1 VGTAY
6 DIPTLSEAIAQGKL
20 QPEPA
25 EPNEWEAQWIF
36 VGGTFTF
43 DAQSGYSEY
52 IMPDSKVFMGAGA
65 QIRIENSAMPV
76 KFVDSEIR
84 GCDTL
89 WHRIFVRNAAL
100 HLERVTV
107 RDAFHAIELLDN
119 AWFSSRASV
128 YTDNYIGIFGGSLLG
143 EVETSNYTQ
152 LAGFHVLAS
161 QFRGEEELLPALP
174 GMTLWWNRSL
184 AGIWM
189 DKVQYVTIGGQS
201 VFETG
206 YTVFDNVYFGVFLR
220 CTNALI
226 NWSQFVN
233 INSAA
238 PVANSGPSAI
248 FASGALHGNYNLE
261 VRGMGKQGDLMFD
274 LCTNG
279 VIADLYNLRFR
290 NVHANRLRTGIYV
303 HNAALRYVDI
313 RNSTIIAHQYGILKG
328 VFNIEQQ
335 LVQHWMV
342 EDNTIIV
349 RDFSN
354 EYPTGQFNVAN
365 RCGISLATFQPAF
378 KKSKLSISANEF
390 NTEVYASAI
399 RLHGGRN
406 LIVEGNAIHLLDE
419 GFSDWGVHAVSIN
432 ESVYRNNT
440 IIGNEIGQQ
449 RGVGVLF
456 GQGNEYYCNSTNNL
470 GTGFMFV
477 SNCDNALFGANLMG
491 ETQVGLDLRQGG
503 SNFTRIGV
511 QPNRMNQWLANEEY
525 FIAGA
530 RHYSSDELVADA
542 SRFDVHT
549 MEGAYWPDPLVDPS
563 GVWFD
568 QFGTAGSDCQ
578 VPYPLTGDLNMDR
591 LSPIDSLVMQGDTT
605 YFTGDALWG
614 LRYAL
619 LWKLTHND
627 SLRQSSL
634 AIQDWYDHADQTA
647 ITTLLHAERLLTGD
661 IPGLD
666 STEIAALIDRTDRY
680 FSRLGRLGR
689 LDSLLM
695 DHPQPSWQA
704 EKDSLLAIWSSDMVI
719 DSLLGLET
727 VTRSDSTATVVED
740 LLDAVVPSSEMEE
753 RWKAVLSLYLAFM
766 LDSLEAWDSLDRA
779 LLLDIAG
786 MCIGDGGPATP
797 LARSMVQVFD
807 SLHADDE
814 ILCMD
819 EPEPIQTKLQV
830 GGTQGLAIRFIP
842 NPFTDMAILDG
853 HCTEGRFVLYNLF
866 GQPVYTREAQGGSCQ
881 MILTGME
888 SLAAGIYYW
897 SFQVKNGDYATGKVV
912 RQ

>member
-1 VGTAY
+1 
-6 DIPTLSEAIAQGKL
+6 
-20 QPEPA
+20 
-25 EPNEWEAQWIF
+25 
-36 VGGTFTF
+36 
-43 DAQSGYSEY
+43 
-52 IMPDSKVFMGAGA
+52 
-65 QIRIENSAMPV
+65 
-76 KFVDSEIR
+76 
-84 GCDTL
+84 
-89 WHRIFVRNAAL
+89 
-100 HLERVTV
+100 
-107 RDAFHAIELLDN
+107 
-119 AWFSSRASV
+119 
-128 YTDNYIGIFGGSLLG
+128 
-143 EVETSNYTQ
+143 
-152 LAGFHVLAS
+152 
-161 QFRGEEELLPALP
+161 
-174 GMTLWWNRSL
+174 
-184 AGIWM
+184 
-189 DKVQYVTIGGQS
+189 
-201 VFETG
+201 
-206 YTVFDNVYFGVFLR
+206 
-220 CTNALI
+220 
-226 NWSQFVN
+226 
-233 INSAA
+233 
-238 PVANSGPSAI
+238 
-248 FASGALHGNYNLE
+248 
-261 VRGMGKQGDLMFD
+261 
-274 LCTNG
+274 
-279 VIADLYNLRFR
+279 
-290 NVHANRLRTGIYV
+290 
-303 HNAALRYVDI
+303 
-313 RNSTIIAHQYGILKG
+313 LKG
-328 VFNIEQQ
+328 VFNSEQQ
-335 LVQHWMV
+335 LLQQWTVL
-342 EDNTIIV
+342 NNKIIV
-349 RDFSN
+349 RDFSD
-354 EYPTGQFNVAN
+354 EYPGGIFNVVN
-365 RCGISLATFQPAF
+365 RCGISFGTFNPAS
-378 KKSKLSISANEF
+378 KKSSLSISSNDIF
-390 NTEVYASAI
+390 TQVYASAI
-399 RLHGGRN
+399 RLQGGRGLNVEDN
-406 LIVEGNAIHLLDE
+406 LIYLQDPGLN
-419 GFSDWGVHAVSIN
+419 DWGVHAVSVF
-432 ESVYRNNT
+432 ESAYRYNT
-440 IIGNEIGQQ
+440 IIGDEIGQQ
-449 RGVGVLF
+449 RGFGILF
-456 GQGNEYYCNSTNNL
+456 GQGTEYYCNFTNNV
-470 GTGFMFV
+470 GAGIVFV
-477 SNCDNALFGANLMG
+477 SNCDNVLFRSNMMG
-491 ETQVGLDLRQGG
+491 EAHVGLDLRQGG

-511 QPNRMNQWLANEEY
+511 QANRMNQWLANEEY
-525 FIAGA
+525 SIAGA
-530 RHYSSDELVADA
+530 RHYSEVEYITSA

-549 MEGAYWPDPLVDPS
+549 MGGAYWPDPLVDPS

-578 VPYPLTGDLNMDR
+578 VPCPLTGDLNMDR